1 MARRP
6 RAVDQAKYG
15 IAEWYGKLYRNIGS
29 AERLAYL
36 NPDPIP
42 DCPFLAATPEL
53 APRGNVKC
61 NKKGGVCS
69 IRNFTIDEDDQVRFG
84 PITSTCPNRFLEART
99 VIQGIGEALIGT
111 DDPLVAKEIAFLQR
125 VTTAPVADEDIEIV
139 DEAAGE
145 QPDSEDVGKIDL
157 VFVHPDRTP
166 MDWCAVE
173 MQAVYFSG
181 GSMARDYDAI
191 RRYVGNGIPM
201 PGAARRPDFRS
212 SGPKRLMPQLQ
223 IKVPSLR
230 RWGKKMVVIIDRP
243 FLDAMAPM
251 ETVNHVSNCDIVW
264 FVVNYDEEVEPGR
277 AKLVVDKVLFTTLEA
292 SVIGLTAGVP
302 TTLPDFE
309 RKLSA
314 KVAAQKAERDAVA
327 AMQDIELDL

>member
-42 DCPFLAATPEL
+42 DCPFLAAAPEL
-53 APRGNVKC
+53 APRGSVKC

-69 IRNFTIDEDDQVRFG
+69 IRNFTTDEDDQVRFG

-99 VIQGIGEALIGT
+99 VIQGIGQALIGT

-125 VTTAPVADEDIEIV
+125 VTAAPVAGEDVELV

-145 QPDSEDVGKIDL
+145 QSDSEDVGKIDL
-157 VFVHPDRTP
+157 VFVHPENTP

-181 GSMARDYDAI
+181 GSMARDFDVI

-251 ETVNHVSNCDIVW
+251 DTVSHVSNCDIVW
-264 FVVNYDEEVEPGR
+264 FVVNYDEQVEPGR

-302 TTLPDFE
+302 TTMPDFE
-309 RKLSA
+309 RKLA
-314 KVAAQKAERDAVA
+314 QKVAAQKAEREA
-327 AMQDIELDL
+327 AARLADIELDL